1 MPKIEISEMEKD
13 ALGEVM
19 NISMGSAAT
28 AVSELLSAKVW
39 ITTPR
44 VEIVKADE
52 AGALGCAIAAAVAT
66 GEYANLDEAIG
77 KMSDISG
84 QTRRFLQDSHILAL
98 LIGKHYKLC
107 FVNPVF
113 ALGRIENQGKN
124 RRKFSKF

>member
-1 MPKIEISEMEKD
+1 
-13 ALGEVM
+13 
-19 NISMGSAAT
+19 
-28 AVSELLSAKVW
+28 LSPEGIFLHLIPWRRKSV
-39 ITTPR
+39 
-44 VEIVKADE
+44 
-52 AGALGCAIAAAVAT
+52 G
-66 GEYANLDEAIG
+66 NSG

-113 ALGRIENQGKN
+113 AFGRIENQGKN